1 MLSLAPTFLEL
12 RMSEPQGDLDTGSAF
27 SPAALG
33 HHRSEILAASGLG
46 LTWQLQS
53 CKGRRCLLPSRF
65 YTDCL
70 VQNFRPDWGAF
81 SFLHLFF
88 YSQGVCPCLGL
99 EYVQATD
106 VTLFLGVLAVFIL
119 WTYYEGHLLPRLMV
133 NHCSPRLLFPF
144 CAVRNHGFVFT
155 SEMYMH
161 PHRWYILN

>member
-1 MLSLAPTFLEL
+1 MFLER

-33 HHRSEILAASGLG
+33 HHHSEILAASGPG
-46 LTWQLQS
+46 LTLQLQS
-53 CKGRRCLLPSRF
+53 CNSRRCLLPYRF

-70 VQNFRPDWGAF
+70 VQNFQIDWGAF
-81 SFLHLFF
+81 YFLHLFF

-119 WTYYEGHLLPRLMV
+119 WTYYEGHLLLLLMV

-144 CAVRNHGFVFT
+144 LAIRNHGFVFT
-155 SEMYMH
+155 SEMYMY